1 MAVGERRRCEQ
12 GVVGDLAA
20 VMRLVTV
27 AQTAQDLHGVVH
39 RRSSTRIC

>member
-1 MAVGERRRCEQ
+1 
-12 GVVGDLAA
+12 